1 MIFGVYCIR
10 DHLSGFQTPV
20 LEQNDAVALRNFA
33 QAVADFSRNPGRSV
47 MQFRPADFDF
57 FKLAEFDSETGK
69 FILPD
74 VPVLIASGLSVA
86 KKMEDEDV

>member
-33 QAVADFSRNPGRSV
+33 QAVSDFPRQAGRSV
-47 MQFRPADFDF
+47 MQFKPADFDF
-57 FKLAEFDSETGK
+57 FRLASFDSETGK
-69 FILPD
+69 FDLLD
-74 VPVLIASGLSVA
+74 VPQLLASGLSVA
-86 KKMEDEDV
+86 HKEDDNE